1 MPEGKPEPGDLV
13 IVRTETGAQRLA
25 AVTRHRRCDGVDA
38 VEAVTLDGGRGVAF
52 TWPASLVGECRVWSM
67 DLTQDSAAQAALPG
81 GARVLTG
88 LD

>member
-1 MPEGKPEPGDLV
+1 MAESKPEPGDLV

-25 AVTRHRRCDGVDA
+25 TVTRRVRGGA
-38 VEAVTLDGGRGVAF
+38 VEAVTLDGGPGVAF
-52 TWPASLVGECRVWSM
+52 VWPASLVGECRVWSM